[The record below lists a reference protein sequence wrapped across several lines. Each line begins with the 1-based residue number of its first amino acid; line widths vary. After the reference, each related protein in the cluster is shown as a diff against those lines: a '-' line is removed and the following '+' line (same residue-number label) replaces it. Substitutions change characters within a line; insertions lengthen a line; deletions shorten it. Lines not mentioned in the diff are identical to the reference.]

1 MKKPMFT
8 IFLIIVFL
16 AGIYVYSTNGL
27 DNILKKKEGLN
38 TISSSCPNLLI
49 KKDNILLLYNT
60 QKPEQDGVNPI
71 PFYSLD
77 EYIHYLELER
87 KKGLQCPIL
96 FLQNEVNTQGEE
108 VYRIRPNPFDME
120 GGVPQSNT
128 IYPGSNQV
136 IQELDANRA
145 NPPYNAGNYPGFDP
159 NGLFIGRYTNI
170 DVIHDSTEKSPISDN
185 PMDSNWG
192 GVIHTQT
199 AVDSGKYDDNRVE
212 KPVLITPKSTQF
224 LPGLFGHPLPK
235 DKLE

>member
-71 PFYSLD
+71 PFYNLD

-192 GVIHTQT
+192 GVLHTQS

-212 KPVLITPKSTQF
+212 KPVLITPKSTHF